1 MCDGTCEKIQ
11 KKPCWFAFM
20 VRRHAC
26 AMLHTQRC
34 QVRKNLTKHRRN
46 QNALLNHIGQ
56 TYMALFTFSGMCHSR
71 YLRENLRCAYCHTQP
86 YMALSRTE
94 HALYNYSIRCNPPMI
109 FLLYHKVFWGNLI
122 KNKSLYLNNIVD
134 YLSQCQRGSGVAIST
149 AQWILT
155 KTVRN
160 SLQ

>member
-1 MCDGTCEKIQ
+1 MCEGTCEKIQ

-46 QNALLNHIGQ
+46 QNALLNHIRQ

-94 HALYNYSIRCNPPMI
+94 HALYNYSIRCNLLI
-109 FLLYHKVFWGNLI
+109 NFLLYLKVFWGNLI
-122 KNKSLYLNNIVD
+122 KNKSLNLNDIVD

-149 AQWILT
+149 VQWILT

>member
-1 MCDGTCEKIQ
+1 MCEAHAKRYRESHVSLPLWYAGT
-11 KKPCWFAFM
+11 FA
-20 VRRHAC
+20 
-26 AMLHTQRC
+26 LILPTQRC
-34 QVRKNLTKHRRN
+34 QVRKNLTKHRRR
-46 QNALLNHIGQ
+46 QTSLLNHIRQ

-94 HALYNYSIRCNPPMI
+94 HALDNCTVSYNLRID
-109 FLLYHKVFWGNLI
+109 FLQYLIVFWGNLI
-122 KNKSLYLNNIVD
+122 KNKSIYLNNIVD
-134 YLSQCQRGSGVAIST
+134 YLSQYQKGSGVAIST

-160 SLQ
+160 AVQ

>member
-1 MCDGTCEKIQ
+1 MCSSD
-11 KKPCWFAFM
+11 
-20 VRRHAC
+20 
-26 AMLHTQRC
+26 L
-34 QVRKNLTKHRRN
+34 RRN

-56 TYMALFTFSGMCHSR
+56 TYMALFTFSGMCHPR

-109 FLLYHKVFWGNLI
+109 FYYISKDFKGNLL
-122 KNKSLYLNNIVD
+122 KNKLLHLNNIVD

-149 AQWILT
+149 A
-155 KTVRN
+155 
-160 SLQ
+160 

>member
-1 MCDGTCEKIQ
+1 MCEGTCDKIQ
-11 KKPCWFAFM
+11 RKPCWVAFM

-46 QNALLNHIGQ
+46 QNALLNHIRQ

-86 YMALSRTE
+86 CMALSRTE
-94 HALYNYSIRCNPPMI
+94 HALDNCTVSYNLHID
-109 FLLYHKVFWGNLI
+109 FLLYLKGFQGNFI

-134 YLSQCQRGSGVAIST
+134 YLIQCQRGSGVAIST

-160 SLQ
+160 AVQ